1 MCFFFPYHNL
11 LFHKDIIKFLVN
23 LTLTGNLELKKIVIY
38 DKNGTKNAELNLYSN
53 MDGFR
58 DCHTEWSTSDRE
70 RQTSYDTT
78 YRQNLKKWYNELI

>member
-1 MCFFFPYHNL
+1 M
-11 LFHKDIIKFLVN
+11 
-23 LTLTGNLELKKIVIY
+23 IY

-58 DCHTEWSTSDRE
+58 DSHTEWSTSDRE

>member
-1 MCFFFPYHNL
+1 M
-11 LFHKDIIKFLVN
+11 
-23 LTLTGNLELKKIVIY
+23 IY

>member
-1 MCFFFPYHNL
+1 MLSF
-11 LFHKDIIKFLVN
+11 
-23 LTLTGNLELKKIVIY
+23 TLTGNLELKKIVTY
-38 DKNGTKNAELNLYSN
+38 DKNGTKNSELYLYSN

-78 YRQNLKKWYNELI
+78 YRQNLKNGTMNLFRKQK